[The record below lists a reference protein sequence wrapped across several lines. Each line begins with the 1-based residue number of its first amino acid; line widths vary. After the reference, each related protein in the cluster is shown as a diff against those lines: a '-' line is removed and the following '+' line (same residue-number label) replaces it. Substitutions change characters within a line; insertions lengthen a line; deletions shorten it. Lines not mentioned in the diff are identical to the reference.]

1 MRNGAS
7 WCVWLDSNEHCMR
20 SRRIPSADW
29 GTDANM
35 EDQVGLEPTKLAH
48 RVKRPVPLPLGSLIQ
63 FYLARL
69 RLSGSDAAAFVHA
82 GLPSR
87 SGETAKAGG
96 RVWLRSTCRRVKSP
110 LPLHSGLRLRVHVW
124 PPSGQPSFAE
134 ASEGILLRAILR
146 SASAR
151 SRMVAP
157 RGFDPRFLGY
167 RPSALA
173 TRRRGNVLVRP
184 HGFEPRAF
192 CMSRRRSDQLS

>member
-1 MRNGAS
+1 MRNGAN
-7 WCVWLDSNEHCMR
+7 WCVRLDSNEHWMR
-20 SRRIPSADW
+20 SRRTPLPI
-29 GTDANM
+29 GYRREL
-35 EDQVGLEPTKLAH
+35 EDQAGLEPTKLAQ
-48 RVKRPVPLPLGSLIQ
+48 RFKRPLPLPLGSLIQ
-63 FYLARL
+63 NC
-69 RLSGSDAAAFVHA
+69 
-82 GLPSR
+82 
-87 SGETAKAGG
+87 GG